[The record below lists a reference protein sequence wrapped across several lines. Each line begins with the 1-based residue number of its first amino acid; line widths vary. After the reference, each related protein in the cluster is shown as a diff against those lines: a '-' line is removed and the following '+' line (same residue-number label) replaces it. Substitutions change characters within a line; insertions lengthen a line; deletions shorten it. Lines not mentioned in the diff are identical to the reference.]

1 MWNQVSCELPGEGV
15 PWGVPWL
22 VREAGKAS
30 LQKWNWTQLKEG
42 QGGGNGGGERAD
54 ILGGGRSVCTAPW
67 AGSSVPRNY
76 WVGVRR
82 RQVEDGRRAQA
93 AGTLKRPFSYIL
105 HYTHLNLRAKLK
117 KHRGKHS
124 DLGLDSVSLGIT
136 SKSQTAKE
144 KLDKLY
150 FIRIKYFHTS
160 KDTIWKAKGEP
171 SELEGI
177 FVNHIPEKGLVSIIC
192 EGILPPN
199 KSKKQLKMVKESEH
213 TFLQRC
219 PSGQ

>member
-1 MWNQVSCELPGEGV
+1 MKLNSAEG
-15 PWGVPWL
+15 
-22 VREAGKAS
+22 RAGRR
-30 LQKWNWTQLKEG
+30 QRRW
-42 QGGGNGGGERAD
+42 RA
-54 ILGGGRSVCTAPW
+54 GRHS
-67 AGSSVPRNY
+67 
-76 WVGVRR
+76 RR
-82 RQVEDGRRAQA
+82 RSQRVHGPLSWFQRSQELLGRCEDGRRAQA
-93 AGTLKRPFSYIL
+93 AGTFKRPFSYIL

-124 DLGLDSVSLGIT
+124 DLGLDSVFLGIT

-177 FVNHIPEKGLVSIIC
+177 IVNHIPEKGLVSIIC